1 MQLVVTDND
10 GASKSHEMQI
20 TVSAKDVN
28 EERELDFTVI
38 LLFVIILGISFTVFR
53 KMNMS
58 EHESSGMPK
67 WGDSASSK
75 IEKSV
80 GGGSDV
86 NQMWDESDASY
97 GGKD

>member
-1 MQLVVTDND
+1 
-10 GASKSHEMQI
+10 
-20 TVSAKDVN
+20 
-28 EERELDFTVI
+28 
-38 LLFVIILGISFTVFR
+38 LFVIILVISFTLFR

-75 IEKSV
+75 VEKSV
-80 GGGSDV
+80 VADRDD